1 MRAVG
6 GAPRAEGAAV
16 TPEALS
22 NLTNDIAEAAA
33 KCVGGEAGTFVL
45 PAGEAPHGVRGATVS
60 AHADKWTVWSENFG
74 AGDRDAV
81 NSAAVLA
88 LRDRV
93 VAQREERARMLAAD
107 DEALRVIDETAR
119 VYDAAT
125 VMEAAGATGDRA
137 VILRMWLDGE
147 GPWSRERVASA
158 LTMVQEH
165 DSAATLD
172 ACDAILRRRAGTP

>member
-1 MRAVG
+1 M
-6 GAPRAEGAAV
+6 
-16 TPEALS
+16 TPADL
-22 NLTNDIAEAAA
+22 NTLARDIAEAAA
-33 KCVGGEAGTFVL
+33 KCVGAERALSSAAVGGDSATATAAVVARAGNWRADYIGPV
-45 PAGEAPHGVRGATVS
+45 GKRGADE
-60 AHADKWTVWSENFG
+60 AAL
-74 AGDRDAV
+74 

-107 DEALRVIDETAR
+107 DEALRVIDATAR
-119 VYDAAT
+119 VYDAET
-125 VMEAAGATGDRA
+125 VMEAASATGDRA

-158 LTMVQEH
+158 LTMAQEH
-165 DSAATLD
+165 DPAATLD

>member
-1 MRAVG
+1 M
-6 GAPRAEGAAV
+6 

-22 NLTNDIAEAAA
+22 NLTNDVAEAAA
-33 KCVGGEAGTFVL
+33 KCVGAEAGTTTGRADEV
-45 PAGEAPHGVRGATVS
+45 PAWTREDPGAVGIIVTARAGEWLACGDIHGHPSATL
-60 AHADKWTVWSENFG
+60 
-74 AGDRDAV
+74 

-107 DEALRVIDETAR
+107 DEALRVIDATAR
-119 VYDAAT
+119 VYDAET
-125 VMEAAGATGDRA
+125 VMEAASATGDRA

-158 LTMVQEH
+158 LTMAQEH
-165 DSAATLD
+165 DPAATLD